1 MSILPGSQLV
11 LKPKFI
17 ISLRSDTIPHLGCQC
32 DESRLYFLYKCFL
45 LSIMHADSCMRCSG
59 LISSLPQK

>member
-1 MSILPGSQLV
+1 MFILPGSQLV

-17 ISLRSDTIPHLGCQC
+17 ISLRSDIIPHLGCQC

-45 LSIMHADSCMRCSG
+45 PSIMHWMSRT
-59 LISSLPQK
+59 